1 MEHLLGGSSAGRIR
15 FEVAGDARPLPRL
28 LSQLPWVESVQA
40 GEATSP
46 HDRPGIIELT
56 TSNAEEAQR
65 GIPALL
71 AARGLALRSFE
82 MVEPALEEVFVD
94 LVSEPDR

>member
-1 MEHLLGGSSAGRIR
+1 MLFFCS
-15 FEVAGDARPLPRL
+15 EV
-28 LSQLPWVESVQA
+28 W
-40 GEATSP
+40 TSPSRRP
-46 HDRPGIIELT
+46 HDRPRIIELT

-82 MVEPALEEVFVD
+82 MVEPTLEEVFVD
-94 LVSEPDR
+94 LVSAPDR